1 MMKQDKLGSY
11 LKGIIQESID
21 DLGNSTTRGILV
33 ERVSCANNK
42 KDATIYVYDESGE
55 KDIDE
60 VISTLR
66 KSSKRLSYLVMV
78 ATGWFKSPKLIF
90 KLDKQRANVDNM
102 DKLFA
107 QIQGTYVSP
116 IKN

>member
-1 MMKQDKLGSY
+1 MKKDKLDSY

-21 DLGNSTTRGILV
+21 DLDNKTTRGVLV
-33 ERVSCANNK
+33 ERVVCSNK

-55 KDIDE
+55 KDINE
-60 VISTLR
+60 IISTLR
-66 KSSKRLSYLVMV
+66 KSSKRISYLVMV

-90 KLDKQRANVDNM
+90 KLDKQRENVENM

-107 QIQGTYVSP
+107 QIRNT
-116 IKN
+116 